1 MINPDITQLGTNS
14 SKYLPEEKEKIE
26 QDFKEVQEKLNS
38 GQQLTLDDTRIVV
51 LRARMI
57 REEAFFIV
65 PEKAAKAPKAPKA
78 EKPPKELKAKKL
90 TGAAFSKLMV
100 RFKNREELKPQEKLN
115 FSAHLATQELVANYE
130 TFEIELGEF

>member
-1 MINPDITQLGTNS
+1 MIAPDITQLGTNS
-14 SKYLPEEKEKIE
+14 SKYLPEDKEKIE
-26 QDFKEVQEKLNS
+26 ADFNEVKEKLNS

-65 PEKAAKAPKAPKA
+65 PEKAAKPPKP

-90 TGAAFSKLMV
+90 TGAAFAKLMV

>member
-14 SKYLPEEKEKIE
+14 SKYLSEEKEKIE

-65 PEKAAKAPKAPKA
+65 PENNN
-78 EKPPKELKAKKL
+78 EYHQQ
-90 TGAAFSKLMV
+90 
-100 RFKNREELKPQEKLN
+100 NNYQERNQKIVSCFVFFFMFLL
-115 FSAHLATQELVANYE
+115 SV
-130 TFEIELGEF
+130 IC

>member
-1 MINPDITQLGTNS
+1 MINPDITQLGANS
-14 SKYLPEEKEKIE
+14 SKYLPEEKEKID

-38 GQQLTLDDTRIVV
+38 RQQLTLDDTRIVV

-65 PEKAAKAPKAPKA
+65 PEKAAKAPKA